1 MSGYSPAPEIIPL
14 KHKDVVADRY
24 EIVEEIG
31 RGGYAIVYRA
41 KDRSVGRD
49 VALKTIH
56 PQAPQSSEVIERFK
70 REAILA
76 SGLRHPNTVQV
87 YDYGVEDTFYLAMEL
102 LEGHPLTDELNG
114 RDGIGVSRAI
124 AIGCAI
130 LASLSEAHDLGIV
143 HRDIK
148 PENIF
153 LKTLPS
159 GAQRVKVLDFG
170 IAKLTGEA
178 QRREQM
184 PALTMMGRAMGTPTY
199 MSPEQAQARPVTP
212 LSDLYAVAV
221 LLYELIDGVPP
232 FHGDEPMQIMLQHVN
247 EPPPPLTSPGL
258 ANSRI
263 NQVLQKA
270 LQKRPEDRFLDAR
283 EFLAALEEC

>member
-1 MSGYSPAPEIIPL
+1 MSRNSPVTNVIPL
-14 KHKDVVADRY
+14 SSEDVVAQRY
-24 EIVEEIG
+24 KILEEIG

-41 KDRSVGRD
+41 TDLQTGQD
-49 VALKTIH
+49 IALKTIH
-56 PQAPQSSEVIERFK
+56 PGAPQSQEVVERFK

-76 SGLRHPNTVQV
+76 SKLRHPNTVQV

-102 LEGHPLTDELNG
+102 LEGHPLTEELNG
-114 RDGIGVSRAI
+114 HDGIDVDRAI

-130 LASLSEAHDLGIV
+130 LASLSEAHTHGIV

-153 LKTLPS
+153 LKRLPS

-170 IAKLTGEA
+170 IAKLTGAA
-178 QRREQM
+178 QRQQNM

-199 MSPEQAQARPVTP
+199 MSPEQAQAKPVTAS
-212 LSDLYAVAV
+212 SDLYAVAV

-232 FHGDEPMQIMLQHVN
+232 FQGEDAMEVMLKHVN
-247 EPPPPLTSPGL
+247 EPPPPLTRAGL
-258 ANSRI
+258 SNSRI
-263 NQVLQKA
+263 NHTLLRA
-270 LQKRPEDRFLDAR
+270 LEKHPDDRFTDANA
-283 EFLAALEEC
+283 FLAALQEC